1 MGMNYVDVEDDD
13 ETSSESLPKTPRVLT
28 TITSLV
34 AFTSSIFTL
43 IDNLYWTTVKISC
56 FLLRGITWIYNTW
69 ITWIYMYII
78 HSSGRGLSIYVRC
91 EEFSED
97 WLSIKDEMMAK
108 AIQLSQRELSL
119 FSARIV

>member
-1 MGMNYVDVEDDD
+1 MVLMVMGMNYVDVEEDD

-43 IDNLYWTTVKISC
+43 IDDLYWITVTNQLFPSRRNYMDIQG
-56 FLLRGITWIYNTW
+56 LHG
-69 ITWIYMYII
+69 YMYII
-78 HSSGRGLSIYVRC
+78 HSSGRGQSIYVRC

-97 WLSIKDEMMAK
+97 WLSIKDNMMAVVTNPK
-108 AIQLSQRELSL
+108 TKRAFSIQN
-119 FSARIV
+119 

>member
-1 MGMNYVDVEDDD
+1 MLSCNNPTFAHGVGGDVDVEDDD

-56 FLLRGITWIYNTW
+56 FLLGGITWIYRD
-69 ITWIYMYII
+69 YMD
-78 HSSGRGLSIYVRC
+78 IYVYYTQQ
-91 EEFSED
+91 
-97 WLSIKDEMMAK
+97 W
-108 AIQLSQRELSL
+108 
-119 FSARIV
+119 